1 MKEETKGAGG
11 AGSNRGVKKQKKGI
25 GF

>member
-11 AGSNRGVKKQKKGI
+11 AGSNRGVQKKGI
-25 GF
+25 GL